1 MKKSRL
7 NLFRVTS
14 MTISI
19 LGVIMIVATLLLFA
33 YIGFDKISQG
43 ISSGVDSG
51 SAYDDLAALN
61 SDYSALKIQY
71 DSIKK
76 DINQGS
82 SDKLKKA
89 YIAAELELVK
99 TKSAIDDVD
108 SALSTGK
115 SDSIVNERIKIAK
128 NQLQVAKQSLSDLRS
143 QM

>member
-19 LGVIMIVATLLLFA
+19 LGVIMIVATVLLFA

-43 ISSGVDSG
+43 ISLGVDSG

-71 DSIKK
+71 DSVKK

-89 YIAAELELVK
+89 YISAELELVK

-115 SDSIVNERIKIAK
+115 SDSVVNERIKIAK
-128 NQLQVAKQSLSDLRS
+128 DQLQVAKQSLSDLRS
-143 QM
+143 QI